1 MAIQRRSTL
10 LSLVKGLFAA
20 ILLTLLLM
28 VVVAILAIRM
38 NLSDAALVAL
48 NQLIKLAGVLL
59 GVFVCVGRGGR
70 RGFMSGMTLAML
82 YMVIGYASYAALGGQ
97 AFVVG
102 QMLGEVLLGAAVG
115 ALSGAVLANMGR
127 EDAVHLP
134 DGR

>member
-10 LSLVKGLFAA
+10 ISLVKGLFAA

-28 VVVAILAIRM
+28 VAVAMLAIRL
-38 NLSDAALVAL
+38 NITDATLTAL
-48 NQLIKLAGVLL
+48 NQLIKLAAVLL

-70 RGFMSGMTLAML
+70 RGFLSGMTLAML
-82 YMVIGYASYAALGGQ
+82 YMVIGYGSYAALGGR

-127 EDAVHLP
+127 EDRAVSK
-134 DGR
+134 